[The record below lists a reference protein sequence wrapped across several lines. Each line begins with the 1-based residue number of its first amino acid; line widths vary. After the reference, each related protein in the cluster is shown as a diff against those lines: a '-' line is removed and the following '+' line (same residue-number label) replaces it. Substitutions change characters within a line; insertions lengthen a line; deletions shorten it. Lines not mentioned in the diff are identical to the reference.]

1 MYIHYAIIYTQ
12 IIIRRVNMKTE
23 VINIGV
29 PAEVFIDYSTSEI
42 KELVIQAIADYRPIR
57 ADEEL
62 PKYVTMPVRLPKATA
77 KEIRRLADEHALPI
91 NVYTCKLLD
100 MGE

>member
-1 MYIHYAIIYTQ
+1 
-12 IIIRRVNMKTE
+12 MKTE

-42 KELVIQAIADYRPIR
+42 KELVIQAIADNRPIR

-62 PKYVTMPVRLPKATA
+62 TKYVTMPVRLPKATA

-91 NVYTCKLLD
+91 TIYTCKLLE
-100 MGE
+100 GGVFNGI

>member
-1 MYIHYAIIYTQ
+1 
-12 IIIRRVNMKTE
+12 MKTE

-42 KELVIQAIADYRPIR
+42 KELIIQAIADYRPIR

-62 PKYVTMPVRLPKATA
+62 PKYVTMPVRLPKATTKA
-77 KEIRRLADEHALPI
+77 IRQLADEHSLPI
-91 NVYTCKLLD
+91 TIYTCKLLD
-100 MGE
+100 RGE